1 MKKLLSISIAS
12 LLLVGCG
19 KDLAD
24 LQEFTNGVKAS
35 AKTNIEPI
43 PKVEKFESFEYSVS
57 GLRSPFVE
65 PEPELIQDKL
75 QQSRDC
81 LQPNFARN
89 KQPLEKYPLD
99 NLKMR
104 GTLGSDGSLWGL
116 IEAADGALFRVR
128 PGNFMGL
135 YHGRIVGVTT
145 DLIELEEMIPDGTG
159 CWEKRSAQL
168 VMLENESDLGTQ
180 TK

>member
-1 MKKLLSISIAS
+1 MIKHLAILLGAS
-12 LLLVGCG
+12 LALTGCG
-19 KDLAD
+19 NDLAD
-24 LQEFTNGVKAS
+24 LQEFTSQVKAS
-35 AKTNIEPI
+35 ARTDIEPI
-43 PKVEKFESFEYSVS
+43 PTVEAFESFEYSVS

-65 PEPELIQDKL
+65 PEPELIQDKM

-128 PGNFMGL
+128 PGSYVGL
-135 YHGRIVGVTT
+135 YHGRIVAVTT
-145 DLIELEEMIPDGTG
+145 EEIELEEMIPDGTG
-159 CWEKRSAQL
+159 CWEKRAAHL
-168 VMLENESDLGTQ
+168 MMTGEESELGS
-180 TK
+180 

>member
-1 MKKLLSISIAS
+1 MISRLAILLSLAAMVS
-12 LLLVGCG
+12 GCG
-19 KDLAD
+19 KDLSD
-24 LQEFTNGVKAS
+24 LQSFTTQVKAS
-35 AKTNIEPI
+35 AKTSIEPI
-43 PKVEKFESFEYSVS
+43 PVVEEFESFEYSVA

-65 PEPELIQDKL
+65 PEPELIQDKM

-128 PGNFMGL
+128 PGSYVGL
-135 YHGRIVGVTT
+135 YHGKIVAVTT
-145 DLIELEEMIPDGTG
+145 EQIELEEMIPDGTG
-159 CWEKRSAQL
+159 CWEKRAANL
-168 VMLENESDLGTQ
+168 IMTGDETELGS
-180 TK
+180 